1 MLDLSW
7 QVVAGEESEES
18 EVQSQ
23 REVRVLEA
31 VYPRASA
38 IPPKYETS
46 LSSEGFYSWVLL
58 FLGLTS
64 FSCSIQ
70 PFCFSGC
77 RRLKLRR

>member
-23 REVRVLEA
+23 REMRVLEA

-46 LSSEGFYSWVLL
+46 SSEGFCSWVLL
-58 FLGLTS
+58 FLELTS
-64 FSCSIQ
+64 FSCPMQ
-70 PFCFSGC
+70 PFCFIGC